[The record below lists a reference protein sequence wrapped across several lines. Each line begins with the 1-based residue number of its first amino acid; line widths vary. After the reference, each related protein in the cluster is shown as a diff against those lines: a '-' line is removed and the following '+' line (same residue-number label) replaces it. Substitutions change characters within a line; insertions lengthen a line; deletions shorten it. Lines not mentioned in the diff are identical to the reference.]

1 MDDSMLRAA
10 RPQRVLHMIGRMSP
24 GGAENWLFKLLR
36 KADRNILQMDFCVA
50 KPEEGLYEEEII
62 SLGSKIIRC
71 ELKPFL
77 TFQHRLAR
85 ILSENEYDVI
95 HSHGW
100 LSSGIVLKVAHQC
113 NVPVRIAYSHTTRDQ
128 YQRTFYR
135 KLYARLMRR
144 MIMQHSTHCLGCC
157 SEAASALFGK
167 EWNNIDKCGVLYT
180 SVDVEE
186 FRPGQKPSVIKA
198 DFGIPS
204 DAVVIGHVGSFRLA
218 KNHTFLL
225 EIAAEIIKR
234 QPKAYIFLA
243 GEGTL
248 RPEAEAKAER
258 LGISDRIIFAGNRND
273 VPQLMMHLF
282 DVLLFPSIYEG
293 MPLTLVE
300 AVAAGLRVVCSD
312 VISREASEVLPE
324 AFTHL
329 RLDLGAE
336 QWAEKVMEAIEKGRS
351 SHEYAYNQVRNS
363 RFSIDYSLRQLSSI
377 YGCQSLDSSEK

>member
-1 MDDSMLRAA
+1 MSNPIVQKCKPR
-10 RPQRVLHMIGRMSP
+10 RVLHFIGCMTP
-24 GGAENWLFKLLR
+24 GGAENWLMKLLR
-36 KADRNILQMDFCVA
+36 KADSNILQMDFCVA
-50 KPEEGLYEEEII
+50 NPQKGLYEEEIT

-77 TFQHRLAR
+77 TYQHRLSR
-85 ILSENEYDVI
+85 ILRENEYDVV

-100 LSSGIVLKVAHQC
+100 LFSGIILKVADNS

-128 YQRTFYR
+128 YQLTLYR
-135 KLYARLMRR
+135 KFYGRLMRR
-144 MIMQHSTHCLGCC
+144 MIMKHATHCLGCC

-167 EWNNIDKCGVLYT
+167 ECKQIDKCGVLYT
-180 SVDVEE
+180 SVDVEA
-186 FRPGQKPSVIKA
+186 FRPSQKPSVTKA

-204 DAVVIGHVGSFRLA
+204 DALVIGHVGIFRLA

-243 GEGTL
+243 GDGTL

-293 MPLTLVE
+293 MPLTMVE

-329 RLDLGAE
+329 PLDLGAE
-336 QWAEKVMEAIEKGRS
+336 QWAEKAMEIIEEGRI
-351 SHEYAYNQVRNS
+351 SHEYAYNQVKNS
-363 RFSIDYSLRQLSSI
+363 HFSVDYSLKELCTV
-377 YGCQSLDSSEK
+377 YGCDRNK